1 MCANLKQVLSW
12 EIKKIDL
19 LKLWIYNLWFVCYR
33 KSWHLCMRCWACLRT
48 PWFSMMS
55 WMLCSHSTS
64 SSLLQEV
71 CITFVLHITHQ
82 VIPGVTYC
90 KPTFILCKKFLRSW
104 QEPHCREYFSPQ
116 TSIWQIHVL
125 VCGEIYSLFFFQKLF
140 PNSIAQWIR
149 ALNYYKY
156 GSYEFESSGGFY

>member
-33 KSWHLCMRCWACLRT
+33 KSWHLCMRCWACLRM
-48 PWFSMMS
+48 PWFSTMS

-71 CITFVLHITHQ
+71 CITFVLHLYLFTYNSS
-82 VIPGVTYC
+82 GVTFC
-90 KPTFILCKKFLRSW
+90 KPTLICV
-104 QEPHCREYFSPQ
+104 REFFSRLARASLLFSPQ

-125 VCGEIYSLFFFQKLF
+125 VCGKKYSLFSPKNCFLT
-140 PNSIAQWIR
+140 A
-149 ALNYYKY
+149 
-156 GSYEFESSGGFY
+156 

>member
-12 EIKKIDL
+12 EIKRLIC
-19 LKLWIYNLWFVCYR
+19 WNCESTTFVCYR

-48 PWFSMMS
+48 PWFSTMS

-82 VIPGVTYC
+82 VILGVTYC

-125 VCGEIYSLFFFQKLF
+125 VCGEIYSLFFSKNCFLT
-140 PNSIAQWIR
+140 A
-149 ALNYYKY
+149 
-156 GSYEFESSGGFY
+156 

>member
-33 KSWHLCMRCWACLRT
+33 KSWHLCMRCWACLRM
-48 PWFSMMS
+48 PWFSTMS

-82 VIPGVTYC
+82 VILGVTYC

-104 QEPHCREYFSPQ
+104 QEPHFREYFSPQ
-116 TSIWQIHVL
+116 TSISQIHVL
-125 VCGEIYSLFFFQKLF
+125 VCGEKYSLFFPKIV
-140 PNSIAQWIR
+140 S
-149 ALNYYKY
+149 
-156 GSYEFESSGGFY
+156 